1 MDLKLN
7 NMHNKELFFLLLSC
21 VGIFVVVMLIL
32 INVIIRHKEK
42 KFIKSI
48 KAGDIFVY
56 DTNVSLYYDRIKK
69 YKDNPFDSTPLLVF
83 PFNTCIIKELKESE
97 TGETWVCY
105 NIIRTPKEISIA
117 EKTDILANMY
127 SPLNTFLEFRAR
139 VKRFEI

>member
-1 MDLKLN
+1 MGN
-7 NMHNKELFFLLLSC
+7 TEMYIVLSC
-21 VGIFVVVMLIL
+21 AIGFVVITAAIM
-32 INVIIRHKEK
+32 NIITHHKEK

-56 DTNVSLYYDRIKK
+56 DTDVSLYYGRIKN
-69 YKDNPFDSTPLLVF
+69 YKDNPFDSSELLVF

-97 TGETWVCY
+97 NGETWVCY

-117 EKTDILANMY
+117 EKTDILTNLY
-127 SPLNTFLEFRAR
+127 SPLNEFLEFRER

>member
-1 MDLKLN
+1 MDN
-7 NMHNKELFFLLLSC
+7 TEMYIVLSC
-21 VGIFVVVMLIL
+21 AIGFVV
-32 INVIIRHKEK
+32 IIAVLMNIITHHKEK

-56 DTNVSLYYDRIKK
+56 DTDVSLYYSRIEN
-69 YKDNPFDSTPLLVF
+69 YKNNPFDSTELLVF

-117 EKTDILANMY
+117 EKTDILTNFY
-127 SPLNTFLEFRAR
+127 SPLNEFLEFRER

>member
-1 MDLKLN
+1 MDN
-7 NMHNKELFFLLLSC
+7 NTEMYIVLAC
-21 VGIFVVVMLIL
+21 TTAFVVIMMIL
-32 INVIIRHKEK
+32 INIITHHKEK

-56 DTNVSLYYDRIKK
+56 DTDVSLYYNRIEN
-69 YKDNPFDSTPLLVF
+69 YKNNPFDSTELLVF
-83 PFNTCIIKELKESE
+83 PFNTCIIKELKKSE

-117 EKTDILANMY
+117 EKTDILTNFY
-127 SPLNTFLEFRAR
+127 SPLNEFLEFRER

>member
-1 MDLKLN
+1 MDNTEMYIVLA
-7 NMHNKELFFLLLSC
+7 C
-21 VGIFVVVMLIL
+21 TTVFVVIMMIL
-32 INVIIRHKEK
+32 INIITHHKEK

-56 DTNVSLYYDRIKK
+56 DTDVSLYYKRIEN
-69 YKDNPFDSTPLLVF
+69 YKNNPFDSTELLVF

-117 EKTDILANMY
+117 EKTDILTNFY
-127 SPLNTFLEFRAR
+127 SPLNEFLEFRER

>member
-1 MDLKLN
+1 MDN
-7 NMHNKELFFLLLSC
+7 TEMYIVLLCS
-21 VGIFVVVMLIL
+21 VGFVAITAALM
-32 INVIIRHKEK
+32 NIITHHKEK

-56 DTNVSLYYDRIKK
+56 DTDVSLYYKRIEN
-69 YKDNPFDSTPLLVF
+69 YKNNPFDSTELLVF

-117 EKTDILANMY
+117 EKTDILTNFY
-127 SPLNTFLEFRAR
+127 SPLNEFLEFRER

>member
-1 MDLKLN
+1 MDN
-7 NMHNKELFFLLLSC
+7 NTEMYIVLAC
-21 VGIFVVVMLIL
+21 TTAFVVIMMIL
-32 INVIIRHKEK
+32 INIITYHKEK

-48 KAGDIFVY
+48 KAGDIFVNNI
-56 DTNVSLYYDRIKK
+56 DVSLYYDRIEN
-69 YKDNPFDSTPLLVF
+69 YKNNPFDSTELLVF

-117 EKTDILANMY
+117 EKTDILTNLY
-127 SPLNTFLEFRAR
+127 SPLNEFLEFRER

>member
-1 MDLKLN
+1 MDITE
-7 NMHNKELFFLLLSC
+7 MYIVLLCS
-21 VGIFVVVMLIL
+21 VGFVVITAVLM
-32 INVIIRHKEK
+32 NIITHHKEK

-56 DTNVSLYYDRIKK
+56 DTDVSLYYKRIEN
-69 YKDNPFDSTPLLVF
+69 YKTNPFDSTELLVF

-117 EKTDILANMY
+117 EKTDILTNFY
-127 SPLNTFLEFRAR
+127 SPLNEFLEFRER
-139 VKRFEI
+139 VKRFEL

>member
-1 MDLKLN
+1 MDN
-7 NMHNKELFFLLLSC
+7 TEMYIVLSC
-21 VGIFVVVMLIL
+21 TIGFVVITAALM
-32 INVIIRHKEK
+32 NIIQHHKEK

-56 DTNVSLYYDRIKK
+56 DTDVSLYYKRIEN
-69 YKDNPFDSTPLLVF
+69 YKNNPFDSTELLVF

-117 EKTDILANMY
+117 EKTDILTNFY
-127 SPLNTFLEFRAR
+127 SPLNEFLEFRER
-139 VKRFEI
+139 VKRFEL

>member
-1 MDLKLN
+1 MDN
-7 NMHNKELFFLLLSC
+7 NTEMYIVLAC
-21 VGIFVVVMLIL
+21 TTVFVVIMMIL
-32 INVIIRHKEK
+32 INIITHRKEK

-48 KAGDIFVY
+48 KAGDIFVD
-56 DTNVSLYYDRIKK
+56 DTDVSLYYNRIEN
-69 YKDNPFDSTPLLVF
+69 YKNNPFDSTELLVF

-117 EKTDILANMY
+117 EKTDILTNFY
-127 SPLNTFLEFRAR
+127 SPLNEFLEFRER

>member
-1 MDLKLN
+1 MDN
-7 NMHNKELFFLLLSC
+7 TEMYIVLLCAIS
-21 VGIFVVVMLIL
+21 FVLITATFM
-32 INVIIRHKEK
+32 NIIQHHKEK

-56 DTNVSLYYDRIKK
+56 DTDVSLYYNRIEN
-69 YKDNPFDSTPLLVF
+69 YKNNPFDSTELLVF
-83 PFNTCIIKELKESE
+83 PFNTCIIKELRESE

-117 EKTDILANMY
+117 EKTDILTNFY
-127 SPLNTFLEFRAR
+127 SPLNEFLEFRER

>member
-1 MDLKLN
+1 MDN
-7 NMHNKELFFLLLSC
+7 NTEMYIVLAC
-21 VGIFVVVMLIL
+21 TTAFVVIMMIL
-32 INVIIRHKEK
+32 INIITYHKEK

-48 KAGDIFVY
+48 KAGDIFVN
-56 DTNVSLYYDRIKK
+56 DIDVSLYYDRIEN
-69 YKDNPFDSTPLLVF
+69 YKNNPFDSTELLVF

-117 EKTDILANMY
+117 EKTDILTNFY
-127 SPLNTFLEFRAR
+127 SPLNEFLEFRER

>member
-1 MDLKLN
+1 MDN
-7 NMHNKELFFLLLSC
+7 NTEMYIVLAC
-21 VGIFVVVMLIL
+21 TTVFVVIMMIL
-32 INVIIRHKEK
+32 INIITHHKEK

-56 DTNVSLYYDRIKK
+56 DTDVSLYYNRIEN
-69 YKDNPFDSTPLLVF
+69 YKGNPFDSTELLVF

-117 EKTDILANMY
+117 EKTDILTNFY
-127 SPLNTFLEFRAR
+127 SPLNEFLEFRER
-139 VKRFEI
+139 VKRFEL

>member
-1 MDLKLN
+1 MDN
-7 NMHNKELFFLLLSC
+7 TEMYIVLLC
-21 VGIFVVVMLIL
+21 VISFVLITATL
-32 INVIIRHKEK
+32 MNIIQHHKEK

-56 DTNVSLYYDRIKK
+56 DTDVSLYYNRIEN
-69 YKDNPFDSTPLLVF
+69 YKNNPFDSTELLVF
-83 PFNTCIIKELKESE
+83 PFNTCIIKELRESE

-117 EKTDILANMY
+117 EKTDILTNFY
-127 SPLNTFLEFRAR
+127 SPLNEFLEFRER

>member
-1 MDLKLN
+1 MDN
-7 NMHNKELFFLLLSC
+7 NTEMYIVLAC
-21 VGIFVVVMLIL
+21 TTAFVVIMMIL
-32 INVIIRHKEK
+32 INIITHHKEK

-56 DTNVSLYYDRIKK
+56 DTDVSLYYNRIEN
-69 YKDNPFDSTPLLVF
+69 YKNNPFDSTELLVF

-117 EKTDILANMY
+117 EKTDILTNFY
-127 SPLNTFLEFRAR
+127 SPLNEFLEFRER

>member
-1 MDLKLN
+1 MDN
-7 NMHNKELFFLLLSC
+7 NTEMYMVLAC
-21 VGIFVVVMLIL
+21 TTAFVVIMMIL
-32 INVIIRHKEK
+32 INIITHHKEK

-56 DTNVSLYYDRIKK
+56 DTDVSLYYNRIEN
-69 YKDNPFDSTPLLVF
+69 YKNNPFDSTELLVF

-117 EKTDILANMY
+117 EKTDILTNFY
-127 SPLNTFLEFRAR
+127 SPLNEFLEFRER
-139 VKRFEI
+139 VKRFEL

>member
-1 MDLKLN
+1 MDN
-7 NMHNKELFFLLLSC
+7 NTEMYIVLAC
-21 VGIFVVVMLIL
+21 TTAFVVIMMIL
-32 INVIIRHKEK
+32 INIITHHKEK

-56 DTNVSLYYDRIKK
+56 DTDVSLYYNRIKN
-69 YKDNPFDSTPLLVF
+69 YKNNPFDSTELLVF

-117 EKTDILANMY
+117 EKTDILTNFY
-127 SPLNTFLEFRAR
+127 SPLNEFLEFRER
-139 VKRFEI
+139 VKRFEL

>member
-1 MDLKLN
+1 MGN
-7 NMHNKELFFLLLSC
+7 AEMYIVLSC
-21 VGIFVVVMLIL
+21 TIGFVVGMIIL
-32 INVIIRHKEK
+32 INVIIYHKEK

-56 DTNVSLYYDRIKK
+56 DTDVSLYYYKIKN
-69 YKDNPFDSTPLLVF
+69 YKDNPFDSTSLLVF
-83 PFNTCIIKELKESE
+83 PLNTCIIKELKESE

-117 EKTDILANMY
+117 EKTDILANLY
-127 SPLNTFLEFRAR
+127 SPLNEFLEFRAR

>member
-1 MDLKLN
+1 MDN
-7 NMHNKELFFLLLSC
+7 TEMYIVLLCAIS
-21 VGIFVVVMLIL
+21 FVLITATFM
-32 INVIIRHKEK
+32 NIIQHHKEK

-56 DTNVSLYYDRIKK
+56 GTDVSLYYNRIEN
-69 YKDNPFDSTPLLVF
+69 YENNPFDSTELLVF

-117 EKTDILANMY
+117 EKTDILTNFY
-127 SPLNTFLEFRAR
+127 SPLNEFLEFRER

>member
-1 MDLKLN
+1 MDNTEMYIVLA
-7 NMHNKELFFLLLSC
+7 C
-21 VGIFVVVMLIL
+21 TTVFVVIMMIL
-32 INVIIRHKEK
+32 INIITHHKEK

-56 DTNVSLYYDRIKK
+56 DADVSLYYNRIEN
-69 YKDNPFDSTPLLVF
+69 YKNNPFDSTELLVF

-117 EKTDILANMY
+117 EKTDILTNFY
-127 SPLNTFLEFRAR
+127 SPLNEFLEFRER
-139 VKRFEI
+139 VKRFEL